1 MWQRDA
7 GQSDKARKKELDRF
21 DPGWRHK
28 TYPNGA
34 KMYAKDGTMLDD
46 KGNRSIFD
54 DVDE

>member
-1 MWQRDA
+1 MTEPD
-7 GQSDKARKKELDRF
+7 DKRAALDRHN
-21 DPGWRHK
+21 PGWRQQ

-34 KMYAKDGTMLDD
+34 PMFAEDGTMLDD